1 MARSLV
7 IVESPAKA
15 KTINKYLGR
24 NYTVKASYGHV
35 MDLPKKT
42 IGILLPGEQNGKKK
56 RKRKGKGNGPEKR
69 APKPVV
75 VTSENIFEP
84 TYEVIPSK
92 LKVIGDLQRAAH
104 NVEAIYLAGDPD
116 R

>member
-24 NYTVKASYGHV
+24 NYLVKASYGHV

-42 IGILLPGEQNGKKK
+42 IGILLPGQENGKKK
-56 RKRKGKGNGPEKR
+56 KKRKAKAGAPEKKV
-69 APKPVV
+69 PKPEPNRPAITFVDKPTG
-75 VTSENIFEP
+75 TS
-84 TYEVIPSK
+84 
-92 LKVIGDLQRAAH
+92 
-104 NVEAIYLAGDPD
+104 
-116 R
+116 

>member
-35 MDLPKKT
+35 RDLPRKT
-42 IGILLPGEQNGKKK
+42 IGILLPGEDKPKRKAKAKGKKK
-56 RKRKGKGNGPEKR
+56 GGKVKAAAKPEKKI
-69 APKPVV
+69 AI
-75 VTSENIFEP
+75 TAENIFEP
-84 TYEVIPSK
+84 TYEIIPDK
-92 LKVIGDLQRAAH
+92 IKIIEQLRRAANAAE
-104 NVEAIYLAGDPD
+104 NVYLA
-116 R
+116 